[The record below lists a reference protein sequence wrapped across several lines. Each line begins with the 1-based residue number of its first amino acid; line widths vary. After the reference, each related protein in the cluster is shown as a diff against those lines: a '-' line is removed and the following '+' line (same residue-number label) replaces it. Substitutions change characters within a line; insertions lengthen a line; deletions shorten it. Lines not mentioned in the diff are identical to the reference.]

1 MVFSHRITSCNHNP
15 KRIRKIFKDFVK
27 TRDFKD
33 MHFLVKIRDIY
44 KIKKKKEFCRHLE
57 FSVMKNNKSIL
68 ITFMSDDTL
77 HRASEYFCG
86 YCLQVLVHKT
96 Y

>member
-15 KRIRKIFKDFVK
+15 KMIRKIFKDFVK

-44 KIKKKKEFCRHLE
+44 KIKKKKNSVGIRI
-57 FSVMKNNKSIL
+57 FSYEK
-68 ITFMSDDTL
+68 
-77 HRASEYFCG
+77 
-86 YCLQVLVHKT
+86 
-96 Y
+96 

>member
-15 KRIRKIFKDFVK
+15 KMIRKIFKDFVK

-44 KIKKKKEFCRHLE
+44 KI
-57 FSVMKNNKSIL
+57 NKSIL